1 METFQ
6 HGVILKKWESKLE
19 LSTSSHRSEW
29 LLLKT
34 LQKVNGGEVLEKNK
48 FSYTDAVNVNC

>member
-1 METFQ
+1 M
-6 HGVILKKWESKLE
+6 
-19 LSTSSHRSEW
+19 SSHRSEW

-48 FSYTDAVNVNC
+48 LSYADAVNVNC